1 MTATKTVEA
10 PVSYAG
16 AFEFDAKPVDLEEK
30 YDVSITRQADDAFM
44 PGENWMVQVG
54 GFSRFFGSYPSE
66 EDVLYVLELR
76 EAIANGQPVV
86 ARYWP
91 GFTAAG
97 TRQGGVV
104 PGIYGTDSTDG
115 GRYGGGASDYTVWK

>member
-16 AFEFDAKPVDLEEK
+16 AFEFDAELVDLEDK
-30 YDVSITRQADDAFM
+30 YDVSITRQVDDAFM
-44 PGENWMVQVG
+44 PGENWMVKVG

-76 EAIANGQPVV
+76 KAIANGQPVV
-86 ARYWP
+86 ARHWP
-91 GFTAAG
+91 DFTAAG
-97 TRQGGVV
+97 AGEGGFV
-104 PGIYGTDSTDG
+104 PGIYGTD
-115 GRYGGGASDYTVWK
+115 GGGLGWRDYYNASK